1 MSNIKNM
8 QYVYTPQSG
17 SHITTGDSKKN
28 NLQSVDPHSSK
39 DRQKTPCM
47 FESYPGEKNISVK

>member
-1 MSNIKNM
+1 M